1 MLAGEKGDSVSEQ
14 KTKGK
19 ITKEG
24 ILSWTKIENLY
35 VYDEVDS
42 TNEEVK
48 RLAAKGAGHG
58 TLAVAN
64 QQTAGKGR
72 LGRYFYSPDQTGI
85 YMSLLLK
92 LGLNFSESLLVTT
105 AASVAVCRAIE
116 EVCGISCGIKW
127 VNDIYLHNKKIC
139 GILTEAVMDPAEGRI
154 SGMICGIGINV
165 GRKEFPEEAGKLADS
180 LYQTD
185 EIEAELLNH
194 LTAAVYKHLMEL
206 CEKLP
211 DKSYMEE
218 YRERSVVLGKAIR
231 YTDHGSWK
239 NAYVTGI
246 NEEGGLELQTETEGA
261 LTLASGEISVRV
273 REDEEDV

>member
-1 MLAGEKGDSVSEQ
+1 MSEQ

-116 EVCGISCGIKW
+116 EVCDISCGIKW

-139 GILTEAVMDPAEGRI
+139 GILTEAVMDPAEGKI

-180 LYQTD
+180 LYHTD
-185 EIEAELLNH
+185 EIDANLLNH

-211 DKSYMEE
+211 DKSYMAE

-231 YTDHGSWK
+231 YTDHGVWK

-261 LTLASGEISVRV
+261 FTLASGEISVRV